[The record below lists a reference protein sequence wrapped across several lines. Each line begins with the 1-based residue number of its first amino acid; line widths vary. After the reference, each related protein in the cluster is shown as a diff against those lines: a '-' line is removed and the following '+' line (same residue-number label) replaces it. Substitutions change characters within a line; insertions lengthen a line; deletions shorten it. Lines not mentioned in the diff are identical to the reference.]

1 MKHLQVKF
9 YNKHD
14 NIYIHLDN
22 WVLKLEFSQ
31 WTLVLNKTEKQT
43 ESCYDVLIFT
53 LLNQHPS
60 YIHPYLLVFAIFNHC
75 ITDAESRTFL

>member
-53 LLNQHPS
+53 
-60 YIHPYLLVFAIFNHC
+60 Y
-75 ITDAESRTFL
+75 